1 MLIAALT
8 AGAISISPQV
18 HPVCDATGYRLL
30 TAVGQGQITNDQA
43 AMEFRACQIQH
54 PPLAPL

>member
-8 AGAISISPQV
+8 AGLITIAPEV
-18 HPVCDATGYRLL
+18 HPVCEATGYRLL
-30 TAVGQGQITNDQA
+30 FAVGQGQITNDQA
-43 AMEFRACQIQH
+43 AMEFSTCQIQH

>member
-8 AGAISISPQV
+8 AGLITISPEV
-18 HPVCDATGYRLL
+18 HPVCEATGYRLL
-30 TAVGQGQITNDQA
+30 WAVAQGQITEDQA
-43 AMEFRACQIQH
+43 AVEFRACQNQH

>member
-8 AGAISISPQV
+8 AGLITIAPQV
-18 HPVCDATGYRLL
+18 HPVCEATGYRLL
-30 TAVGQGQITNDQA
+30 IAVRQGQITDDQA
-43 AMEFRACQIQH
+43 AEVFSTCQINH